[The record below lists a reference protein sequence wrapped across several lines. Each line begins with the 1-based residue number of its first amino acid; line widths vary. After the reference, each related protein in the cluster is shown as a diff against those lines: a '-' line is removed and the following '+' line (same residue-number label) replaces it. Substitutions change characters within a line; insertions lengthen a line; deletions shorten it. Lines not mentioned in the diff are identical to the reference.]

1 MGPSI
6 ILQGLALSLNRVSIL
21 KPIDGTFEAGKLHAI
36 VGPNGAGKSS
46 LLKSVLG
53 LRPHS
58 GEVFREWPGAP
69 GPVAYVPQQSQF
81 EPSLPITIN
90 EFLLATF
97 SRRPLWLPMSTAAK
111 SRIDRLL
118 AHVGLSGKGHLRLG
132 QLSGGERQRLL
143 LAQGLDQQS
152 QLWCLDEPMT
162 GLDQEG
168 QEMVNRLLLQLR
180 EQGVTMLVVHHD
192 MAWVRRYADRVWL
205 IDGGLVAV
213 GTPDEIFAHSPQEVA

>member
-6 ILQGLALSLNRVSIL
+6 LLQGLALLLNRVSIL
-21 KPIDGTFEAGKLHAI
+21 QPIDGTFAAGKLHAI

-46 LLKSVLG
+46 LLKCVLG
-53 LRPHS
+53 LQPHS
-58 GEVFREWPGAP
+58 GDVFREWAEAP

-97 SRRPLWLPMSTAAK
+97 SRRPLWLLMKSAAK
-111 SRIDRLL
+111 VRIDQLL
-118 AHVGLSGKGHLRLG
+118 AQVGLTGKGHLRLG

-143 LAQGLDQQS
+143 LAQGLDQGS

-180 EQGVTMLVVHHD
+180 GQGATLLVVHHD
-192 MAWVRRYADRVWL
+192 MAWVRRYADRVWV
-205 IDGGLVAV
+205 IDGGLAAV
-213 GTPDEIFAHSPQEVA
+213 GTPDEVFADAQLEVA

>member
-6 ILQGLALSLNRVSIL
+6 LLQGLALSLNRVSIL
-21 KPIDGTFEAGKLHAI
+21 QPIDGAFAAGKLHAI

-46 LLKSVLG
+46 LLKCVLG
-53 LRPHS
+53 LRPHN
-58 GEVFREWPGAP
+58 GDVFREWAGAP

-97 SRRPLWLPMSTAAK
+97 SRRPLWLPMKSAAK
-111 SRIDRLL
+111 VRVDKLL
-118 AHVGLSGKGHLRLG
+118 AQVGLTGKGHLRLG

-143 LAQGLDQQS
+143 LAQGLDHGS

-180 EQGVTMLVVHHD
+180 GQGATLLVVHHD
-192 MAWVRRYADRVWL
+192 MTWVRRYADRVWV
-205 IDGGLVAV
+205 IDGGLAAV
-213 GTPDEIFAHSPQEVA
+213 GTPDEVFADAQLEVA

>member
-6 ILQGLALSLNRVSIL
+6 VLQGLALSLNRVCIL
-21 KPIDGTFEAGKLHAI
+21 QPIDGVFEPGLIHAI

-46 LLKSVLG
+46 LLKCVLG

-58 GEVFREWPGAP
+58 GEVFREWPGAL
-69 GPVAYVPQQSQF
+69 GSVAYVPQQSQF

-97 SRRPLWLPMSTAAK
+97 SRRPLWLPMTAAATA
-111 SRIDRLL
+111 RIDDLL
-118 AHVGLSGKGHLRLG
+118 RQVGLSGKGQLGLG

-162 GLDQEG
+162 GLDQAG
-168 QEMVNRLLLQLR
+168 QEMVTHLLQRLSQ
-180 EQGVTMLVVHHD
+180 QGATLLVVHHD
-192 MAWVRRYADRVWL
+192 MAWVTRHADRVWL
-205 IDGGLVAV
+205 IDGGLVAT
-213 GTPDEIFAHSPQEVA
+213 GRADEVLAPAVMEVA

>member
-6 ILQGLALSLNRVSIL
+6 LLQGLALSLNRVSIL
-21 KPIDGTFEAGKLHAI
+21 QPIDGTFAAGKLHAI

-46 LLKSVLG
+46 LLKCVLG
-53 LRPHS
+53 LHPHS
-58 GEVFREWPGAP
+58 GDVFREWAGAP

-97 SRRPLWLPMSTAAK
+97 SRRPLWLPMKSAAK
-111 SRIDRLL
+111 VRIDQLL
-118 AHVGLSGKGHLRLG
+118 AQVGLTGKGHLRLG

-143 LAQGLDQQS
+143 LAQGLDQGS

-180 EQGVTMLVVHHD
+180 GQGATLLVVHHD
-192 MAWVRRYADRVWL
+192 MTWVRRYADRVWV
-205 IDGGLVAV
+205 IDGGLAAV
-213 GTPDEIFAHSPQEVA
+213 GTPDEVFADAQLEVA

>member
-6 ILQGLALSLNRVSIL
+6 LLQGLALSLNRVSIL
-21 KPIDGTFEAGKLHAI
+21 QPIDGTFAAGKLHAI

-46 LLKSVLG
+46 LLKCVLG

-58 GEVFREWPGAP
+58 GDVFREWVGAP

-97 SRRPLWLPMSTAAK
+97 SRRPLWLPMKSAAK
-111 SRIDRLL
+111 VRIDQLL
-118 AHVGLSGKGHLRLG
+118 AQVGLTGKGHLRLG

-143 LAQGLDQQS
+143 LAQGLDQGS

-180 EQGVTMLVVHHD
+180 GQGATLLVVHHD
-192 MAWVRRYADRVWL
+192 MAWVKRYADRVWV
-205 IDGGLVAV
+205 IDGGLAAV
-213 GTPDEIFAHSPQEVA
+213 GTPDEVFVDAQLEVA

>member
-6 ILQGLALSLNRVSIL
+6 LLQGLALSLNRVSIL
-21 KPIDGTFEAGKLHAI
+21 QPIDGTFAAGKLHAI

-46 LLKSVLG
+46 LLKCVLG
-53 LRPHS
+53 LQPHS
-58 GEVFREWPGAP
+58 GDVFREWAEAP

-97 SRRPLWLPMSTAAK
+97 SRRPLWLPMKSAAK
-111 SRIDRLL
+111 VRIDQLL
-118 AHVGLSGKGHLRLG
+118 AQVGLTGKGHLRLG

-143 LAQGLDQQS
+143 LAQGLDQGS

-180 EQGVTMLVVHHD
+180 RQGATLLVVHHD
-192 MAWVRRYADRVWL
+192 MTWVKRYADWVWV
-205 IDGGLVAV
+205 IDGGLAAV
-213 GTPDEIFAHSPQEVA
+213 GTPDEVFADDQLEVA